1 MLELRSYQ
9 TESLMAI
16 DEAVARGITRPL
28 LALPT
33 GTGKTVVFAHL
44 VARRPGRTLILVHRE
59 ELVWQ
64 AYDKL
69 TQIAPDIPVG
79 IVKAERD
86 ETDAPCVIAS
96 VQTVSRKS
104 RLERL
109 PADFATVIVD
119 EAHHSVAASYR
130 RVLTHVG
137 SFAPDGPL
145 TLGVTAT
152 PQRGDAVGLSAV
164 FQEIVYQKSLLEM
177 IQAGYLCDLSAL
189 QIQLQADLN
198 QVHLRRGDFREG
210 ELEALLF
217 HAEAPQHVAQ
227 AYLTHARGRKALLF
241 TPTVAVAYAMAE
253 TFRQLGV
260 TAEALEGGTP
270 PDERRA
276 ILQRLHT
283 GQTHVVANCAVLTEG
298 FDEPSLDCILIAR
311 PTRSQALFTQ
321 MVGRGTRRYPGKTNC
336 LVLDLV
342 GNTTCQGLASV
353 ATLAGL
359 PLDAL
364 RTGRSVTE
372 AAVVVRAEEAARA
385 ELAGEILAASVD
397 LFAARRLH
405 WLQAGAG
412 FVLSLGD
419 AGWLRLAVTLSPQG
433 EEEWAATRITRQ
445 GDQRVLAG
453 EFSLAYAQGIAEDYA
468 RRRGAAHLVNPQ
480 AEWRQKAASERQKWL
495 LDQLQVS
502 FAPDLS
508 SGEAADL
515 ISVAKLDEVLQHDR
529 SDDTLATHS
538 TGPGSA
544 PRVSPSP
551 TARPIRPQEER
562 PSEPLSLL
570 GPQRAGAFY
579 RGLGHSVVSR
589 YKAEKGEDV
598 LRTLEAQGFTPQQLA
613 WGMEWILR
621 EQGRFK
627 NGVYS
632 LGLLPKVIHQALR
645 ESASD

>member
-1 MLELRSYQ
+1 MLELRPYQ
-9 TESLMAI
+9 TESLAAI

-69 TQIAPDIPVG
+69 TQIAPDVRVG

-86 ETDAPCVIAS
+86 ETDASCVIAS
-96 VQTVSRKS
+96 VQTVSRKR
-104 RLERL
+104 RLEHF
-109 PADFATVIVD
+109 PAEFATVIVD

-198 QVHLRRGDFREG
+198 HVHMRGGDFREG
-210 ELEALLF
+210 ELETLLF

-260 TAEALEGGTP
+260 AAEALEGSTP

-283 GQTHVVANCAVLTEG
+283 GQTQVVANCAVLTEG
-298 FDEPSLDCILIAR
+298 FDEPSIDCILIAR

-321 MVGRGTRRYPGKTNC
+321 MVGRGTRGYPGKTNC

-353 ATLAGL
+353 ATLVGL
-359 PLDAL
+359 PLEAL
-364 RTGRSVTE
+364 QTGRSVTE
-372 AAVVVRAEEAARA
+372 AAVAVRAEEAARA

-397 LFAARRLH
+397 LFEARPLH
-405 WLQAGAG
+405 WLNAGAG

-433 EEEWAATRITRQ
+433 EEEWEATRITRQ
-445 GDQRVLAG
+445 GDQRVLG
-453 EFSLAYAQGIAEDYA
+453 CEFSLAYAQGIAEDYA
-468 RRRGAAHLVNPQ
+468 RRRGATHLVNRQ

-495 LDQLQVS
+495 LDQLDVS
-502 FAPDLS
+502 FAHDLS

-515 ISVAKLDEVLQHDR
+515 ISVAKLDEVLQRGD
-529 SDDTLATHS
+529 SDDTRVTQS
-538 TGPGSA
+538 NGPGPT
-544 PRVSPSP
+544 PRVSSAPAVRP
-551 TARPIRPQEER
+551 ARSRDES

-570 GPQRAGAFY
+570 GPQRVETFY
-579 RGLGHSVVSR
+579 RGLGQSVVSR
-589 YKAEKGEDV
+589 YKVDKGEDV

-645 ESASD
+645 ESASE